1 MARAENS
8 RGANQLALRIRLK
21 ILATPQALPGGTRS
35 SPAHPT
41 FSAALALI
49 LAALAV
55 SASASLSSR
64 SQSPQLFRQLARI
77 HALAA
82 HGVACARWSSCLASS
97 AQPLKSSKGANG
109 AAGPG

>member
-1 MARAENS
+1 MVCVHQTLIQVHTHEPARVV
-8 RGANQLALRIRLK
+8 G
-21 ILATPQALPGGTRS
+21 
-35 SPAHPT
+35 HYPT

-49 LAALAV
+49 LAAELV

-64 SQSPQLFRQLARI
+64 SQSPQLRRQLARI